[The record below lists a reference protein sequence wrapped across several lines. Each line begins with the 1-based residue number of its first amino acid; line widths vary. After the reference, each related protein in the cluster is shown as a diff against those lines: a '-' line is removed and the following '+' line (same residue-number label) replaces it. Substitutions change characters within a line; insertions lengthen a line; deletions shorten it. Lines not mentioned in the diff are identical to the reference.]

1 MRNDTKVILDNL
13 NVLEVLKKHGVKI
26 AKKMGDEISLCC
38 PFHDDS
44 TPSMYI
50 NEKTKLFKCFGCDI
64 KGNIITFIS
73 KLEKISYIEVVQKLL
88 GDSGAS
94 EDYQD
99 KLTRVK
105 ESLVIEEE
113 DEGELIK
120 SAEIYKDFVS
130 RLPLL
135 NGKEL
140 IYMNS
145 RNIVKDVLDKMNIK
159 SLSLEV
165 VEYIKSK
172 YKYEELVESGLF
184 VDHTPKTGVLRYIGA
199 NHPIVFPFYY
209 DNNVVAIQLRRLDNL
224 DPRYLNVGDLKA
236 PYNINV
242 VLNSDVVFVCEGI
255 PDALSLLTLGKPAI
269 GIIGAQN
276 FKPEWRD
283 YFIGKKIYVLFDND
297 EAGKKGAKYVK
308 EVLGDEI
315 ETTIINLPEK
325 IKDVNDFLKTKTGEY
340 ISNIRRGNIL
350 KF

>member
-13 NVLEVLKKHGVKI
+13 NVLEILKKYQIKI

-38 PFHDDS
+38 PFHKDD

-50 NEKTKLFKCFGCDI
+50 NEKTKLFKCFGCEI
-64 KGNIITFIS
+64 KGNLITFIS
-73 KLEKISYIEVVQKLL
+73 KLEKITYIEAVQRLL
-88 GDSGAS
+88 GDTTVT

-99 KLTRVK
+99 KLKKVK
-105 ESLVIEEE
+105 ESLVIESEE
-113 DEGELIK
+113 EGLVK
-120 SAEIYKDFVS
+120 SSEIYKDLIDN
-130 RLPLL
+130 LPKI

-140 IYMNS
+140 VYMNS
-145 RNIVKDVLDKMNIK
+145 RNIIKEVLDEMNIK
-159 SLSLEV
+159 SFSSEV
-165 VEYIKSK
+165 VEYIKNK
-172 YKYEELVESGLF
+172 YKYEDLLESGLF
-184 VDHTPKTGVLRYIGA
+184 VDYTPRTGVLRYIGA

-209 DNNVVAIQLRRLDNL
+209 DNEVIAIQLRRLDNG

-242 VLNSDVVFVCEGI
+242 VLKSDVVFICEGI
-255 PDALSLLTLGKPAI
+255 PDALSLMTLGKPAI

-283 YFIGKKIYVLFDND
+283 YFIGKKVYILFDND
-297 EAGKKGAKYVK
+297 DAGKKGAKLIK
-308 EVLGDEI
+308 EVLGEQV